1 MTGTF
6 WIGEGDLDEFQR
18 SAVSGVSI
26 HDSFLMTGPAGSGK
40 TNILLL
46 RAKWLKLKNVSN
58 FRIIVFTASLRDFL
72 QIGCEQYELPAEYAA
87 TAMQLFRE
95 ILSEYDVV
103 IESTGNFEED
113 RALLAGAVKSLLD
126 EHEIEN
132 IFEAL
137 LVDEAQDYTDTEL
150 SIFRTLAERLVLAAD
165 SRQSIYRVSQTA
177 GLMDNLVGGNVVRL
191 KYHYRSGHNICV
203 VADGVLKD
211 ANTYPRIAGECKY
224 DEKAR
229 PSSIVKKPCA
239 NFHEQITMIIGKLE
253 EELALYPGEKIG
265 VLFPKN
271 HQVAEFE
278 NALAASGLPEKNR
291 ILCCTLHS
299 SKGWEFRSVHIGG
312 CEVLHQMR
320 ATQKRLAYTG
330 ILRGKTSV
338 TLYFSGNMPGYLESA
353 LRTVSPPLPDPEFSS
368 LFGGV

>member
-1 MTGTF
+1 MSGAF
-6 WIGEGDLDEFQR
+6 WIGEGDLDDFQK

-26 HDSFLMTGPAGSGK
+26 QDSFLMTGPAGSGK

-46 RAKWLKLKNVSN
+46 RAKWLKLKNLSN
-58 FRIIVFTASLRDFL
+58 FRIVVFTASLRDFV
-72 QIGCEQYELPAEYAA
+72 QIGCEQYQLPAEYAV

-95 ILSEYDVV
+95 LLSEYDVV
-103 IESTGNFEED
+103 IDSTGNFEED
-113 RALLAGAVKSLLD
+113 RALLAGAAKSLID
-126 EHEIEN
+126 DNGIEG
-132 IFEAL
+132 IYEAL
-137 LVDEAQDYTDTEL
+137 LIDEAQDYTDTEL
-150 SIFRTLAERLVLAAD
+150 YVFRALAERLVLAAD
-165 SRQSIYRVSQTA
+165 SRQSIYRVSQTS
-177 GLMDNLVGGNVVRL
+177 GLMESLVEGKVVRL

-211 ANTYPRIAGECKY
+211 ANTYPRMAGECKY
-224 DEKAR
+224 DEKAK
-229 PSSIVKKPCA
+229 PSSIVKKSCA
-239 NFHEQITMIIGKLE
+239 DFREQISMIIGKLG

-278 NALAASGLPEKNR
+278 NALAASGLPEKDR
-291 ILCCTLHS
+291 VLCCTIHS

-338 TLYFSGNMPGYLESA
+338 TLYFSGNIPGYLESA
-353 LRTVSPPLPDPEFSS
+353 LRIVSPPLPDPDFGS